1 MNPDYI
7 IVGAGTAGC
16 VLANRLSEDGRSSVC
31 LLEAGPKDDYLWIHI
46 PIGYAKTM
54 FHPIY
59 NYGYYTEPDPNMN
72 GRKVY
77 WPRGRG
83 LGGSS
88 SINGLIYIRG
98 QAADYDRW
106 SAAGNNGWSWS
117 EVLPYFIK
125 SEHNSD
131 ARLLGDAGQGTH
143 GQGGPLW
150 GTSIPDAHP
159 LMEAIIAGGVELGV
173 PHTIDFNSG
182 HQEGVGYYQLFTK
195 NGWRCS
201 TAVAYLR
208 PAQKRKNVR
217 TEVNAQVTRVL
228 FEGSRAVGVEYV
240 QHGNTITLRANKEV
254 LLTAGALQS
263 PQLLML
269 SGVGP
274 SEHLREHGI
283 EVKNNLPG
291 VGENLQDHLQLR
303 LMYKVKKPVT
313 TNDDLKSTWR
323 KFLMGWDWVTR
334 RAGPLAIGINHGGLF
349 TRVLPESST
358 PDIQFHFAA
367 LSAEMAGA
375 ATHPWSGCTFSVCQL
390 RPESRGQVRL
400 KSADPLHAPAM
411 FSNYLSHETDRRCA
425 VESIRFARK
434 LARTQAMTDLIGDEY
449 RPGNSAQ
456 TDDEL
461 LEFAR
466 NYGATIFHP
475 SGTCKMAPDTDPMGV
490 VDARL
495 RVRGITGLRV
505 IDCSVMPTLISGN
518 TNSPV
523 VMMAEKAADMIKV
536 DALGN

>member
-1 MNPDYI
+1 
-7 IVGAGTAGC
+7 
-16 VLANRLSEDGRSSVC
+16 
-31 LLEAGPKDDYLWIHI
+31 
-46 PIGYAKTM
+46 
-54 FHPIY
+54 
-59 NYGYYTEPDPNMN
+59 
-72 GRKVY
+72 
-77 WPRGRG
+77 
-83 LGGSS
+83 
-88 SINGLIYIRG
+88 
-98 QAADYDRW
+98 
-106 SAAGNNGWSWS
+106 
-117 EVLPYFIK
+117 
-125 SEHNSD
+125 
-131 ARLLGDAGQGTH
+131 
-143 GQGGPLW
+143 
-150 GTSIPDAHP
+150 
-159 LMEAIIAGGVELGV
+159 
-173 PHTIDFNSG
+173 
-182 HQEGVGYYQLFTK
+182 
-195 NGWRCS
+195 
-201 TAVAYLR
+201 
-208 PAQKRKNVR
+208 
-217 TEVNAQVTRVL
+217 
-228 FEGSRAVGVEYV
+228 
-240 QHGNTITLRANKEV
+240 
-254 LLTAGALQS
+254 
-263 PQLLML
+263 
-269 SGVGP
+269 
-274 SEHLREHGI
+274 
-283 EVKNNLPG
+283 